1 MLGRKVVFAAALVG
15 VALLGSSAL
24 GGNGSCSAAPPS
36 ISIYEGTVN
45 GKPALCVEL
54 TDPDG
59 AADLLGYGF
68 DYVLSDGTVYSR
80 PLAITLWVYGKKGMV
95 SSSVTNGKL
104 LCFTK
109 LPGNVVAL
117 KAKGTDRAFNV
128 ATAVANVPSSIT
140 AGNPTFG
147 VKR

>member
-1 MLGRKVVFAAALVG
+1 MVGRKLVLAAALSSL
-15 VALLGSSAL
+15 ALLGSSAL
-24 GGNGSCSAAPPS
+24 GGNCSSAPPA
-36 ISIYEGTVN
+36 IVMYEGTVN

-68 DYVLSDGTVYSR
+68 DYVLSDGTVYSK
-80 PLAITLWVYGKKGMV
+80 PLAIFLWVYGKKGLA

-117 KAKGTDRAFNV
+117 KARGTDKAFNV
-128 ATAVANVPSSIT
+128 ATTVGNVPPSIT